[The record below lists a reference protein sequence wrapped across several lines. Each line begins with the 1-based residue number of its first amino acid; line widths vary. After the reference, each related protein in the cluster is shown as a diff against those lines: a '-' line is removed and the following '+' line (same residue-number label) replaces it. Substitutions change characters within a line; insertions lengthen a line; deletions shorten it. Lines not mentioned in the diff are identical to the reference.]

1 MNNILKL
8 GVVTPFV
15 LFNFATGSIEATIK
29 PKYFVSLEH
38 NRTCTKACTFKLNV
52 KYVPDTFS
60 PGTPTVID
68 NMLITSVRQRVTY
81 CYGYYDCYGGI
92 HLQQQQYVGQVYTY
106 SSNTNIAS
114 GTVDYTIEGTSYV
127 AELANEYDVI
137 RGKTDADLLIRPST
151 HFRTK
156 LLLGVRNGKGG
167 FYELGKCYKM
177 VIDGTDYPIS
187 IPNLGRQPVLDL
199 IMGKSNNITT
209 NKGVNKRVGGL
220 VDYSYAKKAHSIE
233 AWYKA
238 GGISQTDYD
247 AFKYSRGET
256 YNAIK
261 TNLENELKIP
271 FMCYIDDI
279 CDDPNKYG
287 TLYYVPGNKNE
298 TNDVFVFRY
307 GNNEKN
313 SDVLNF
319 SVSYDGSV
327 PLAAAPASDVVQAS
341 ADADGNVIGQSI
353 AINTVNNLN
362 RNTYPTKSGFDE
374 SLFLS
379 EKELSKLMLYPF
391 EASMTVIGQIVPS
404 QLLDI
409 IQVVVLLNGTEVP
422 VLTGKYQILEIIDD
436 ISSSG
441 FHTTFKMRR
450 FVEDETVNLL
460 ETPVATPSGDSNAQ
474 IVERCRT
481 LTNSTSKESSVRN

>member
-1 MNNILKL
+1 MNDILKL

-15 LFNFATGSIEATIK
+15 LFNFATGSIESDII

-68 NMLITSVRQRVTY
+68 NMLITSVRQKVTY
-81 CYGYYDCYGGI
+81 CYGYYDCYGGR

-127 AELANEYDVI
+127 AELANDYDII
-137 RGKTDADLLIRPST
+137 RGKKKPIVKPST
-151 HFRTK
+151 HFNTK
-156 LLLGVRNGKGG
+156 LLEGVRKGKGG
-167 FYELGKCYKM
+167 FYELGLKYKM

-233 AWYKA
+233 AWYRA
-238 GGISQTDYD
+238 GGFSQTQYD
-247 AFKYSRGET
+247 AYRYSSGKTYET
-256 YNAIK
+256 IRD
-261 TNLENELKIP
+261 NLENELKIP

-313 SDVLNF
+313 SDVLDF

-327 PLAAAPASDVVQAS
+327 PLAAAPASDVVQA
-341 ADADGNVIGQSI
+341 ATDAEGNAIGQSI
-353 AINTVNNLN
+353 AISTVNNLN

-391 EASMTVIGQIVPS
+391 EASMTIIGQIVPS

-422 VLTGKYQILEIIDD
+422 VLTGKYQILEIIDSV
-436 ISSSG
+436 SSSG

-450 FVEDETVNLL
+450 FVEDETINLL
-460 ETPVATPSGDSNAQ
+460 ETAVATPSGSSNAQ
-474 IVERCRT
+474 SVDDAYT
-481 LTNSTSKESSVRN
+481 STNITSKESSVRN

>member
-1 MNNILKL
+1 MNDILKL

-15 LFNFATGSIEATIK
+15 LFNFATGSIEADIR

-60 PGTPTVID
+60 PGTPTDID
-68 NMLITSVRQRVTY
+68 NMLITSVRQQVTY
-81 CYGYYDCYGGI
+81 CYGYYDCYGGR

-137 RGKTDADLLIRPST
+137 RGKKKPIVKPST
-151 HFRTK
+151 HFNTK
-156 LLLGVRNGKGG
+156 LIEGVRNGKGG
-167 FYELGKCYKM
+167 FYELGLRYKM

-199 IMGKSNNITT
+199 IMGKANNITT
-209 NKGVNKRVGGL
+209 NKGINKRVGGL

-233 AWYKA
+233 AWYRA
-238 GGISQTDYD
+238 GNISQTDYD

-256 YNAIK
+256 YETIK
-261 TNLENELKIP
+261 ANLENELKIP

-279 CDDPNKYG
+279 CDEPNKYG

-313 SDVLNF
+313 SDVLDF
-319 SVSYDGSV
+319 SVNYDGSV
-327 PLAAAPASDVVQAS
+327 PLAAAPASDVVQA
-341 ADADGNVIGQSI
+341 AVDADGNVVGQSI
-353 AINTVNNLN
+353 AINTVNNLS

-391 EASMTVIGQIVPS
+391 EASMTIIGQIVPS

-422 VLTGKYQILEIIDD
+422 VLTGKYQILEIVDNV
-436 ISSSG
+436 SSSG

-460 ETPVATPSGDSNAQ
+460 ETAVATPGGSSSAQ
-474 IVERCRT
+474 SVDDADAS
-481 LTNSTSKESSVRN
+481 TNSASKESSVRN

>member
-1 MNNILKL
+1 MNDILKL

-15 LFNFATGSIEATIK
+15 LFNFATGSIESDIR

-52 KYVPDTFS
+52 KYIPDTFS

-81 CYGYYDCYGGI
+81 CYGYYDCYGGR

-127 AELANEYDVI
+127 AKLANDYDI
-137 RGKTDADLLIRPST
+137 IKGQDEPIKPSDYLYK
-151 HFRTK
+151 K
-156 LLLGVRNGKGG
+156 LRNGNRKGKGG
-167 FYELGKCYKM
+167 FCNLYRTYTC
-177 VIDGTDYPIS
+177 VIDHTDFEVP

-199 IMGKSNNITT
+199 IMGKANNITT
-209 NKGVNKRVGGL
+209 NKGINKRVGGL
-220 VDYSYAKKAHSIE
+220 VDKSFAKKADTIE
-233 AWYKA
+233 AWYRA
-238 GGISQTDYD
+238 GNISQTEWD
-247 AFKYSRGET
+247 AYKRGYANSYS
-256 YNAIK
+256 
-261 TNLENELKIP
+261 NLDEDNLKIP

-279 CDDPNKYG
+279 TSDYGKYG
-287 TLYYVPGNKNE
+287 TLYYVPGTKSE
-298 TNDVFVFRY
+298 TNNVFVFRY

-313 SDVLNF
+313 SDVLDF

-327 PLAAAPASDVVQAS
+327 PLAAAPASDVVQA
-341 ADADGNVIGQSI
+341 AVDADGNVIGQSL
-353 AINTVNNLN
+353 AISTVNNLN

-391 EASMTVIGQIVPS
+391 EASMTIIGQIVPS

-422 VLTGKYQILEIIDD
+422 VLTGKYQILEIIDSV
-436 ISSSG
+436 SSSG

-460 ETPVATPSGDSNAQ
+460 ETSVATPSDGSAQ
-474 IVERCRT
+474 TVSDAEKYSQQKAIE
-481 LTNSTSKESSVRN
+481 KESTIIN